1 MLSTTPV
8 TRTGPGPVM
17 RSRLRDR
24 RADDCAAIVRARAE
38 RTPAARSAAVE
49 RFMPLARSLAR
60 RYQRG
65 EEPLEDLEQVACLG
79 LVKAIDGFDPARG
92 TTFAAFAVPT
102 IVGELR
108 RHFRDK
114 GWAVR
119 VPRDL
124 QELSLKVGK
133 AEEVATR
140 ELGRAPTAIEL
151 ADRLGVGVEQLMEA
165 REARYAMHA
174 ESLHRPASAETDGE
188 GDELID
194 RFGGEDAGYGQAE
207 AALTCESLLSRLPA
221 REQRI
226 LRLRYHDELSQSE
239 IAKRIGCSQ
248 VHISN
253 LIRRSLEALHGM
265 TRGEAV
271 SL

>member
-1 MLSTTPV
+1 MPTAVPA
-8 TRTGPGPVM
+8 TRPAPVM
-17 RSRLRDR
+17 RSTRRDR
-24 RADDCAAIVRARAE
+24 RADDCAAIARARSE
-38 RTPAARSAAVE
+38 GTPAARSAAVE

-79 LVKAIDGFDPARG
+79 LVKAIDGFDPSRG

-114 GWAVR
+114 GWALR

-133 AEEVATR
+133 AEETATR
-140 ELGRAPTAIEL
+140 ELGRAPTAAEL
-151 ADRLGVGVEQLMEA
+151 ATRLGVTVEQLMEA
-165 REARYAMHA
+165 REARHAMHC
-174 ESLHRPASAETDGE
+174 ESLHRPVAADDVD

-194 RFGGEDAGYGQAE
+194 RFGGEDAGYGQTD
-207 AALTCESLLSRLPA
+207 AALTAESLLAHLPD

-226 LRLRYHDELSQSE
+226 LRLRYHEELSQSE

-253 LIRRSLEALHGM
+253 LIRRSLDALNLMAHGE
-265 TRGEAV
+265 TVGA
-271 SL
+271 